1 MDAATLAALDA
12 NYLDASRLFVVGAPG
27 GEYLERPDAALVCCG
42 LPVRSLNWAFLKPPY
57 GDLAGTAAAARAYFE
72 ARKLPFQLSY
82 RDPDHAP
89 AQALLAGFAKSPD
102 ATPGFAL
109 PLPAE
114 IPPVPEGLKVEP
126 VTTPAQ
132 LARFREAAFTGFGYP
147 PQIAHRFMTDALL
160 VQPHVRGFAGLID
173 GEVVATSLLVS
184 TGRVAGI
191 YWVATLEPARRRG
204 FGAALTWA
212 AVAAGQQARCEIAS
226 LQASTLGRPV
236 YEKMGFSHVLEYA
249 HLVPEG
255 E

>member
-27 GEYLERPDAALVCCG
+27 GEYQERHDAAVVCCG

-57 GDLAGTAAAARAYFE
+57 ADLAATAAAARAYFA
-72 ARKLPFQLSY
+72 ARKLPYQLSY
-82 RDPDHAP
+82 RDPEGAP
-89 AQALLAGFAKSPD
+89 AKALAGTAPGPEP
-102 ATPGFAL
+102 TPGLVL

-126 VTTPAQ
+126 VATPAQ

-147 PQIAHRFMTDALL
+147 PQIAHRFMHDALL
-160 VQPHVRGFAGLID
+160 AQPHVRLFSGLME
-173 GEVVATSLLVS
+173 GEVVATSLLVA

-236 YEKMGFSHVLEYA
+236 YEKMGFAHVLEYE
-249 HLVPEG
+249 HLVPEA